1 MCALEPRKEEKKK
14 IPIPIEE
21 KQISFL
27 HLSSKTNR
35 LVARCLHKIA
45 FPSFTYYQI
54 FNLLILFVPFYIGF
68 FFPLKFFPS
77 ILGSHIIVN
86 VLNDGFFLL
95 FKNQED
101 KPSEKK
107 YKEIYRKW
115 IAITNAFLLFFLF
128 FLLCVQA
135 MSYCITHTATNFEK
149 KKMIITLNA
158 NSNIHRKHWNNI
170 RNGMRMKTKKKKK
183 KKCLKRKTSE
193 KKKTKE
199 LKIILN
205 NQPMNVLFVLI
216 YLQCFKWTDDSFSL
230 FLVLYSVLV
239 VSFTFR
245 FFFLHFFSSCIQLF
259 CLYMSTE
266 CIDRLNWIYQT
277 LNGSFFVFRLFNFQL
292 KDIHLQSSKE
302 YEQKERNITCDF
314 LGFGL

>member
-1 MCALEPRKEEKKK
+1 MRSYFSFSFFSCCVYRQWATVLPT
-14 IPIPIEE
+14 P
-21 KQISFL
+21 QLIS
-27 HLSSKTNR
+27 
-35 LVARCLHKIA
+35 
-45 FPSFTYYQI
+45 
-54 FNLLILFVPFYIGF
+54 
-68 FFPLKFFPS
+68 
-77 ILGSHIIVN
+77 
-86 VLNDGFFLL
+86 
-95 FKNQED
+95 
-101 KPSEKK
+101 
-107 YKEIYRKW
+107 
-115 IAITNAFLLFFLF
+115 
-128 FLLCVQA
+128 
-135 MSYCITHTATNFEK
+135 K

-245 FFFLHFFSSCIQLF
+245 FFFYTFFPVAFNCFVCTCPRSAS
-259 CLYMSTE
+259 
-266 CIDRLNWIYQT
+266 IDWIEFT
-277 LNGSFFVFRLFNFQL
+277 
-292 KDIHLQSSKE
+292 KH
-302 YEQKERNITCDF
+302 
-314 LGFGL
+314 